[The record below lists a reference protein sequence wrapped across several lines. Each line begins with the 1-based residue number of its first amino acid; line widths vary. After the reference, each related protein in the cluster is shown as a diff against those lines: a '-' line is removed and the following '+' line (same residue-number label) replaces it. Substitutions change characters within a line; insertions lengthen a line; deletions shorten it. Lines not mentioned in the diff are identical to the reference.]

1 MRLSPTLLRVVP
13 AAALFVSVLALSA
26 CDTAD
31 PGPRYTRALLTDYV
45 QEAMPFADFSGQ
57 AWDVSSG
64 PDAVFVLMDA
74 NDEEVA
80 RSQTYPDLAPAD
92 LPLRWSFL
100 PRPEVTDF
108 DAAYYI
114 ALYDEDE
121 TGEDNTVL
129 TLIATTAR
137 FTLQEFAA
145 AGFATTYTF
154 ESVSDTLASRVE
166 IRWEE

>member
-1 MRLSPTLLRVVP
+1 MRRLVSLPRSLSAVAAIALL
-13 AAALFVSVLALSA
+13 SSTLALTA

-31 PGPRYTRALLTDYV
+31 PGPSYTRALLTDYV
-45 QEAMPFADFSGQ
+45 QEAMPFADDQGRV
-57 AWDVSSG
+57 WDEGSG

-74 NDEEVA
+74 NDHEVR
-80 RSQTYPDLAPAD
+80 RSETFTDLTRAD

-108 DAAYYI
+108 DASYYI

-121 TGEDNTVL
+121 SGL
-129 TLIATTAR
+129 TPVATTSR

-154 ESVSDTLASRVE
+154 ENARDTLASRVE
-166 IRWEE
+166 IRWED

>member
-1 MRLSPTLLRVVP
+1 MHPPVIFPNRFPVVATIALLASILTLT
-13 AAALFVSVLALSA
+13 A

-31 PGPRYTRALLTDYV
+31 PGPNYTRALLTEYV
-45 QEAMPFADFSGQ
+45 QEAMPFADDAGR
-57 AWDVSSG
+57 AWDETSG

-74 NDEEVA
+74 NDQEVR
-80 RSQTYPDLAPAD
+80 RSETFADLSRAD

-108 DAAYYI
+108 DASYYI

-121 TGEDNTVL
+121 SGL
-129 TLIATTAR
+129 TPVATTSR
-137 FTLQEFAA
+137 FTLREFAA

-154 ESVSDTLASRVE
+154 ENMTDTLSSRVE

>member
-1 MRLSPTLLRVVP
+1 MRRLVSLPRSFSAIAAVALLS
-13 AAALFVSVLALSA
+13 SMLALTA
-26 CDTAD
+26 CDTAS
-31 PGPRYTRALLTDYV
+31 PGPNYTHALLTDYV
-45 QEAMPFADFSGQ
+45 QDVMPFADVSGR
-57 AWDVSSG
+57 AWDEADG

-74 NDEEVA
+74 NDNEVR
-80 RSQTYPDLAPAD
+80 RSQTFPDLTRAD

-100 PRPEVTDF
+100 PDPTEVTDF
-108 DAAYYI
+108 DASYYI

-121 TGEDNTVL
+121 GSL
-129 TLIATTAR
+129 TPVATTAR

-154 ESVSDTLASRVE
+154 ESAPDTLASRVE

>member
-1 MRLSPTLLRVVP
+1 MRCPAFFPNRFPVVAAIALLASMLTLT
-13 AAALFVSVLALSA
+13 A

-31 PGPRYTRALLTDYV
+31 PGPNYTRALFTDYV
-45 QEAMPFADFSGQ
+45 QEAMPFADDRGR
-57 AWDVSSG
+57 AWDEGSG

-74 NDEEVA
+74 NEHEVR
-80 RSQTYPDLAPAD
+80 RSETFADLTRAD

-108 DAAYYI
+108 DASYYI

-121 TGEDNTVL
+121 SGL
-129 TLIATTAR
+129 TLVATTAR

-154 ESVSDTLASRVE
+154 ENMSDTLSSRVE